1 MLLQVTGVVILAI
14 CIWTKVDQY
23 KYLSLVM
30 LLQVTSTVILAIGIW
45 AKRARFRYLLL
56 HGHAVAG
63 DRYSDPGH
71 RYLVWFKYLSVS
83 PHGHAVAGHR
93 YSDPGHRYQDQDGLG

>member
-1 MLLQVTGVVILAI
+1 MALCKYLSLFMLLQVTGVVILAI

-63 DRYSDPGH
+63 DRYSDPGY
-71 RYLVWFKYLSVS
+71 RYLDQGGSVQV
-83 PHGHAVAGHR
+83 P
-93 YSDPGHRYQDQDGLG
+93 